1 MKRPVLVRFRRT
13 GFTLVEILVATTLA
27 LLLMGAVAVMFGRV
41 AESIT
46 DSRSMLEAAD
56 RLRLA
61 QTRLQMDLAGITAT
75 VCPPLKP
82 ENNEGYFEYIE
93 GPALANS
100 LIAINSDT
108 GGNDQTVGDFDDIL
122 MFTTRTTGK
131 PFVGRYGVGG
141 VTIQSDVAE
150 VAWFLRGRTLHR
162 RVLLVAPNVTL
173 PITTANYYTNYDIS
187 AYWDNINTR
196 MVANTLGDLTRR
208 ECRFAHLNTFASS
221 DWTWSITAFPLYT
234 FPTLPTI
241 YECSENGWLP
251 SSTMYSPLP
260 TLDLWTNTS
269 GYRVPDDAYVTT
281 AGGFRISDDVILTNV
296 IGFDVKAW
304 DPTASDGMGGLGA
317 YVDLGHNFPSLP
329 NGLGHNGQLP
339 LQGSGITAR
348 VYDTWSTTYFGDYSH
363 NGIDDDGNG
372 NIDDDSEKNLDYWNN
387 GLDDGGVVG
396 IVDDDGEK
404 INPPPYPIPLRG
416 IQVKIRVFEPDSR
429 QIREVTVVQEFLP
442 R

>member
-61 QTRLQMDLAGITAT
+61 ETRLQMDLAGITAT

-173 PITTANYYTNYDIS
+173 PNVTANYYTNYDIS
-187 AYWDNINTR
+187 AYWDSTNTR

-208 ECRFAHLNTFASS
+208 ECRFAHPTTLASTWG
-221 DWTWSITAFPLYT
+221 WTWSIATYPCT
-234 FPTLPTI
+234 FPTIPTI
-241 YECSENGWLP
+241 RECSADGWLP
-251 SSTMYSPLP
+251 SSISTSSPLP
-260 TLDLWTNTS
+260 DLDLWTNTS
-269 GYRVPDDAYVTT
+269 GYRMKDNDYDSSD
-281 AGGFRISDDVILTNV
+281 FRVSDDVILTNV

-304 DPTASDGMGGLGA
+304 DPTASDGMGGFGA
-317 YVDLGHNFPSLP
+317 YVDLGYGDNTYPR
-329 NGLGHNGQLP
+329 NGLGHYGQP
-339 LQGSGITAR
+339 LSQLAGSLTTAR
-348 VYDTWSTTYFGDYSH
+348 VYDTWSTTYFGP
-363 NGIDDDGNG
+363 N
-372 NIDDDSEKNLDYWNN
+372 WNN

-429 QIREVTVVQEFLP
+429 QIREVTVVQDFLP